1 MTLTTTRV
9 QHRFSGATQITY
21 KLVLNLGIASYQ
33 GTTLVVPPSRFFL
46 DLPRGPHARPRGS
59 DN

>member
-21 KLVLNLGIASYQ
+21 KLVLGIASHQ

-46 DLPRGPHARPRGS
+46 DLPGGPACRTTRP
-59 DN
+59 